1 MSEEK
6 MIHNACDGLRKEI
19 IQEKV
24 YKLTLEF
31 NDEELKYAIEYIKS
45 IDYERELQNNEL
57 RIKELFNNA
66 MQSDNTDYIKEQ
78 LDKIYEIKRKEIV
91 GE

>member
-6 MIHNACDGLRKEI
+6 MIHNVCDGSRKEI
-19 IQEKV
+19 IQDKI
-24 YKLTLEF
+24 YNLTLDF
-31 NDEELKYAIEYIKS
+31 NDDELKYAIEYIKS

-66 MQSDNTDYIKEQ
+66 MQSNSTDYIKEQ